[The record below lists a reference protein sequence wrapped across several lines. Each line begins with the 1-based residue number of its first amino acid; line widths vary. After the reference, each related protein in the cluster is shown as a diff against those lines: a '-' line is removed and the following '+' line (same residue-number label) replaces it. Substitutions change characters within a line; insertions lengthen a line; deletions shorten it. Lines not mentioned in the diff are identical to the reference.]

1 MNVLRLLTQ
10 YLIIKRRF
18 LMKRFVLALF
28 IFVIFLGTIFT
39 YVQLGPI
46 RTVLSIQ
53 KAFRSGDMKSL
64 DDSIDFEAVR
74 ESMKLQMRYYMNQQV
89 SINSENPLLEALY
102 SSFSYSFIDSMV
114 EEYLQPK
121 AIQSLFDLSEH
132 AKDPAYTDENNEEL
146 LVEDNEGSNWLAVMR
161 EYQTLCDFEYT
172 SWSEFEV
179 SLKES
184 ITEPISLALFA
195 GTCIRFQRNGIN
207 WKVNDIIFPESFFES
222 KLR

>member
-1 MNVLRLLTQ
+1 MQ
-10 YLIIKRRF
+10 CLINETF
-18 LMKRFVLALF
+18 SMKRFVSALF
-28 IFVIFLGTIFT
+28 IIVVLLGAIVA
-39 YVQLGPI
+39 YVQFGPI
-46 RTVLSIQ
+46 RTVMGIQ
-53 KAFRSGDMKSL
+53 KSFRTGDMASL
-64 DDSIDFEAVR
+64 DNSIDFEALR
-74 ESMKLQMRYYMNQQV
+74 ESMKLQMRSYMNRQEFIQ
-89 SINSENPLLEALY
+89 SENPLLQTLY

-121 AIQSLFDLSEH
+121 AIQSLFDFSERTKN
-132 AKDPAYTDENNEEL
+132 AAMADGNER
-146 LVEDNEGSNWLAVMR
+146 DNAGANWLAVAR
-161 EYQTLCDFEYT
+161 EYQALCDFDYR

-195 GTCIRFQRNGIN
+195 GTRIRFQRNGID

>member
-1 MNVLRLLTQ
+1 
-10 YLIIKRRF
+10 
-18 LMKRFVLALF
+18 MKRFVSALC
-28 IFVIFLGTIFT
+28 IVVVLLGAIVA

-46 RTVLSIQ
+46 RTVMGIQ
-53 KAFRSGDMKSL
+53 KSFRTGDMASL
-64 DDSIDFEAVR
+64 DNSIDFEAVR
-74 ESMKLQMRYYMNQQV
+74 ESMKLQMRSYMNRQDFIQP
-89 SINSENPLLEALY
+89 ENPLLQTLY

-121 AIQSLFDLSEH
+121 AIQSLFDFSERTKN
-132 AKDPAYTDENNEEL
+132 AALADGNER
-146 LVEDNEGSNWLAVMR
+146 DNAGANWLAVAR
-161 EYQTLCDFEYT
+161 EYQALCDFDYR

-179 SLKES
+179 SLKEL

-195 GTCIRFQRNGIN
+195 GTRIRFQRNGID

>member
-1 MNVLRLLTQ
+1 MKQFVSALCMVVVL
-10 YLIIKRRF
+10 
-18 LMKRFVLALF
+18 
-28 IFVIFLGTIFT
+28 LGAIVA

-46 RTVLSIQ
+46 RTVMGIQ
-53 KAFRSGDMKSL
+53 KSFRTGDMASL
-64 DDSIDFEAVR
+64 GNSIDFKAVR
-74 ESMKLQMRYYMNQQV
+74 ESMKLQMRSYMNQQDFIQ
-89 SINSENPLLEALY
+89 SDNPLLQTLY

-121 AIQSLFDLSEH
+121 AIQSLFDFSER
-132 AKDPAYTDENNEEL
+132 AKDTALADGNEEEYL
-146 LVEDNEGSNWLAVMR
+146 TEDNAGANWLAVAR
-161 EYQTLCDFEYT
+161 EYQALCDFDYR

-195 GTCIRFQRNGIN
+195 GTRIRFLRNGID

>member
-1 MNVLRLLTQ
+1 
-10 YLIIKRRF
+10 
-18 LMKRFVLALF
+18 MKRFVSALF
-28 IFVIFLGTIFT
+28 IIVVLLGAIVA

-46 RTVLSIQ
+46 RTVMGIQ
-53 KAFRSGDMKSL
+53 KSFRTGDMASL
-64 DDSIDFEAVR
+64 DNSIDFEALR
-74 ESMKLQMRYYMNQQV
+74 ESMKLQMRSYMNRQEFIQ
-89 SINSENPLLEALY
+89 SENPLLQTLY

-121 AIQSLFDLSEH
+121 AIQSLFDFSERTKN
-132 AKDPAYTDENNEEL
+132 AAMADGNER
-146 LVEDNEGSNWLAVMR
+146 DNAGANWLAVAR
-161 EYQTLCDFEYT
+161 EYQALCDFDYR

-195 GTCIRFQRNGIN
+195 GTRIRFQRNGID

>member
-1 MNVLRLLTQ
+1 
-10 YLIIKRRF
+10 
-18 LMKRFVLALF
+18 MKRFVLALF

-102 SSFSYSFIDSMV
+102 SSFSYSFIDS
-114 EEYLQPK
+114 L
-121 AIQSLFDLSEH
+121 SLIH
-132 AKDPAYTDENNEEL
+132 
-146 LVEDNEGSNWLAVMR
+146 
-161 EYQTLCDFEYT
+161 
-172 SWSEFEV
+172 
-179 SLKES
+179 
-184 ITEPISLALFA
+184 I
-195 GTCIRFQRNGIN
+195 
-207 WKVNDIIFPESFFES
+207 
-222 KLR
+222 

>member
-1 MNVLRLLTQ
+1 MKQFVSALCMVVVL
-10 YLIIKRRF
+10 IGAI
-18 LMKRFVLALF
+18 VA
-28 IFVIFLGTIFT
+28 

-46 RTVLSIQ
+46 RTVMGIQ
-53 KAFRSGDMKSL
+53 KSFRTGDMASL
-64 DDSIDFEAVR
+64 DNSIDFEAVR
-74 ESMKLQMRYYMNQQV
+74 ESMKLQMRSYMNQQDF
-89 SINSENPLLEALY
+89 IQSESPLLQNLY
-102 SSFSYSFIDSMV
+102 SSFSYSFVDSVV

-121 AIQSLFDLSEH
+121 AIQSLFDFSER
-132 AKDPAYTDENNEEL
+132 AKVLVLANENEEEL
-146 LVEDNEGSNWLAVMR
+146 LAEYNSGANWLAVAR
-161 EYQTLCDFEYT
+161 EYQALCNFEYR

-195 GTCIRFQRNGIN
+195 GTRIRFQRNGID

>member
-1 MNVLRLLTQ
+1 
-10 YLIIKRRF
+10 
-18 LMKRFVLALF
+18 MKRFVSALCM
-28 IFVIFLGTIFT
+28 VVVLLGAIVA

-46 RTVLSIQ
+46 RTVMGIQ
-53 KAFRSGDMKSL
+53 KSFRTGDMASL
-64 DDSIDFEAVR
+64 DNSIDFEAVR
-74 ESMKLQMRYYMNQQV
+74 ESMKLQMRSYMNRQDFIQP
-89 SINSENPLLEALY
+89 ENPLLQTLY

-121 AIQSLFDLSEH
+121 AIQSLFDFSERTKN
-132 AKDPAYTDENNEEL
+132 AALADGNER
-146 LVEDNEGSNWLAVMR
+146 DNAGANWLAVAR
-161 EYQTLCDFEYT
+161 EYQALCDFDYR

-179 SLKES
+179 SLKEL

-195 GTCIRFQRNGIN
+195 GTRIRFQRNGID